1 MSQKMRTGGGRHGSP
16 PEHLI
21 TGDPR
26 AGEERLIGG
35 DTGLAAVMA
44 RARMVSRSSAPVLL
58 FGETGTGKEIIA
70 RAVHEHSTFRN
81 GPFRRVNCGAIA
93 PELIDSELFGHEQ
106 GAFTG
111 AVTRR
116 KGWFEQADGGTLF
129 LDEVGELPLA
139 AQVRLLR
146 VVQDG
151 EVIRVGGERPVH
163 VKVRIV
169 AATHRDL
176 PAMVEVQ
183 TFREDLYYRLSVFP
197 IVIPPLRDRPSDIR
211 AFAEYFAERAA
222 NRFGLRPVPVSD
234 NDVRVL
240 AGYRWPGNVREM
252 AAVMDR
258 AVLIGQ
264 GRALNVAAALGQG
277 TLTANPPP
285 ARVSDSAPST
295 SIEPLDVVI
304 RRHIEAALHEAH
316 GRVEGPHGAARMLR
330 VNPHTLARPH
340 AQAEDRLARLPGG
353 VSPLTK
359 PNAFESGRDHPERL
373 PTGTH
378 LKLHRGA
385 KPPTDLAIRRAP
397 AQSNQ
402 NPQLAS
408 LPGIRYF
415 IAAES

>member
-1 MSQKMRTGGGRHGSP
+1 MSQKMRTASP
-16 PEHLI
+16 QRVATEQLI
-21 TGDPR
+21 NRDLR
-26 AGEERLIGG
+26 AGEARLIGG
-35 DTGLAAVMA
+35 DTGLAAVMDRAQMVA
-44 RARMVSRSSAPVLL
+44 RSGAPVLL

-70 RAVHEHSTFRN
+70 RAVHEHSTYRN

-111 AVTRR
+111 ASARR

-129 LDEVGELPLA
+129 LDEVGELPPA

-151 EVIRVGGERPVH
+151 EVVRVGGERPVH

-176 PAMVEVQ
+176 PGMVAVQ

-222 NRFGLRPVPVSD
+222 GRFGLRPVPVSED
-234 NDVRVL
+234 DVRLL
-240 AGYRWPGNVREM
+240 AEYRWPGNVREM

-264 GRALNVAAALGQG
+264 GRALSVAAALGQG
-277 TLTANPPP
+277 MLPP
-285 ARVSDSAPST
+285 ASHQLAPT
-295 SIEPLDVVI
+295 TEVATPATIEPLDVVM
-304 RRHIEAALHEAH
+304 RRHIERTLGMTH
-316 GRVEGPHGAARMLR
+316 GRVEGRHGAAGLLR
-330 VNPHTLARPH
+330 INPHTLRARM
-340 AQAEDRLARLPGG
+340 RKLG
-353 VSPLTK
+353 VDWRR
-359 PNAFESGRDHPERL
+359 FRD
-373 PTGTH
+373 
-378 LKLHRGA
+378 
-385 KPPTDLAIRRAP
+385 
-397 AQSNQ
+397 Q
-402 NPQLAS
+402 
-408 LPGIRYF
+408 
-415 IAAES
+415 